1 VNEATP
7 LSAFETVT
15 DEARRGNEAQKM
27 PDSFLI
33 DSLAQG
39 ERGFARPPA

>member
-1 VNEATP
+1 VNAATP
-7 LSAFETVT
+7 LSAFETMT

-39 ERGFARPPA
+39 ERGFARQPA